1 MKLKDYEKLKEK
13 ETPKNIIARYINH
26 ELTLTKSQLDE
37 ILNLKGPIAVGVNCK
52 KG

>member
-1 MKLKDYEKLKEK
+1 MKTKDYEKMKKK
-13 ETPKNIIARYINH
+13 ETPKNIVAKHINR
-26 ELTLTKSQLDE
+26 ELTLTKCQLDE